1 MLNCNLTFRIFHLI
15 KISGAGAGLKFIKV
29 SNPRRENSGYF
40 RQLRVLI
47 GVSVGAAKV
56 GQIIIGN

>member
-1 MLNCNLTFRIFHLI
+1 MLDLTFRIFHII
-15 KISGAGAGLKFIKV
+15 KISGAGLKFIKV

>member
-1 MLNCNLTFRIFHLI
+1 MLNSTFRIFHLI
-15 KISGAGAGLKFIKV
+15 KISGAGLKFIKV